1 MHSPLILCSMAFST
15 MVYLSACTF
24 VLEGDLYRQAKD
36 LVQVSIGTFKVY
48 EEVWPISARTLG
60 QIKAT
65 ARGVFAPS
73 NARPSPG
80 NDILNP
86 SIAATYSSKS
96 TYTSQNKPL
105 QQNFGKGLSTSL
117 WNMNLS
123 RDMASSAS
131 AEQSLELDSDEALF
145 EFLKSTDTS
154 WTW

>member
-96 TYTSQNKPL
+96 TYTSQAVATKFREGAVDKPL
-105 QQNFGKGLSTSL
+105 EYESISRYGKQRLS
-117 WNMNLS
+117 
-123 RDMASSAS
+123 
-131 AEQSLELDSDEALF
+131 
-145 EFLKSTDTS
+145 
-154 WTW
+154 